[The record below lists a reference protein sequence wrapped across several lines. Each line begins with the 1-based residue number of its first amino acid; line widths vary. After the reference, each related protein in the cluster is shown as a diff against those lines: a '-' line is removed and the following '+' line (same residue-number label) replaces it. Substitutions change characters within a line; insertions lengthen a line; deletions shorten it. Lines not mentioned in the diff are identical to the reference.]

1 MNDRK
6 PTVEILIGMI
16 ASGKSTYA
24 RRRAR
29 EGAIIVCL
37 DDLTEMLHG
46 EYRYEQ
52 GLKPFYY
59 EAESSLIQA
68 ALFHFR
74 DVVVDRTHLTRES
87 RARVVGA
94 VRDWVEPARI
104 VAVEFPRESHQV
116 HARRRFLSDA
126 RGRSMGDWLFV
137 AHYHAQQADAEPL
150 DWRAEGFDSYIPMTV
165 DPDNALPLSPEPEG
179 PDLNRGDLP

>member
-6 PTVEILIGMI
+6 PTVEILVGMI

-29 EGAIIVCL
+29 EGAIIVCF
-37 DDLTEMLHG
+37 DDLTEMFHG
-46 EYRYEQ
+46 KYRHEQ
-52 GLKPFYY
+52 GLKDLYR
-59 EAESSLIQA
+59 EVEESMIHA
-68 ALFHFR
+68 ALFRFR
-74 DVVVDRTHLTRES
+74 DVIVDRTHLTREA

-104 VAVEFPRESHQV
+104 VAVEFPRQAATV
-116 HARRRFLSDA
+116 HAERRFRADP
-126 RGRSMGDWLFV
+126 RGRSLGHWLFV

-150 DWRAEGFDSYIPMTV
+150 DWRAEGFDSYIPMTL
-165 DPDNALPLSPEPEG
+165 DPGIVGPLPPEPEG